1 MSENEFFEFYISK
14 FREVYIGV
22 YGADKWNSLTDK
34 EKHDAIMMS
43 ARDLRK
49 VMSEMGKGE

>member
-14 FREVYIGV
+14 FREVFIGV

-43 ARDLRK
+43 ARDLLK
-49 VMSEMGKGE
+49 VMREMEKGE